1 MSVFAA
7 PDARVLELNQRARLL
22 RHAAGVIGAFNADLS
37 EKVDEVAVAVAAE
50 AMMIVAEDGAQPGE
64 SYHHHEDDNRPCVGD
79 ASPHRTLEQVDR
91 GGALWPRRPA
101 TR

>member
-64 SYHHHEDDNRPCVGD
+64 SYHHHEDDGRLCVGT
-79 ASPHRTLEQVDR
+79 ATPHRSVERVDP
-91 GGALWPRRPA
+91 GGAL
-101 TR
+101 